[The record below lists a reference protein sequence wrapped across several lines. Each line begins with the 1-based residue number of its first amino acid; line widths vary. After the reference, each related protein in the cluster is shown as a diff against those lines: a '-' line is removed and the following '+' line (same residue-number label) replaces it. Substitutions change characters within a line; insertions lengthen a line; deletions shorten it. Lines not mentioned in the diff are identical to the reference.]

1 MNDKKIG
8 VGFQVGRLTVQAAT
22 PQRKNGY
29 TVWECC
35 CECGGEVKVNTK
47 RLEPLESRVD
57 YIPGAGQL
65 CRRCAAENMSGEQTA
80 RRNDFVYELPYYQKL
95 SDQEETRNSQNNE
108 YNAKMK

>member
-1 MNDKKIG
+1 MLKMNRNDEEYD
-8 VGFQVGRLTVQAAT
+8 VCVV
-22 PQRKNGY
+22 
-29 TVWECC
+29 
-35 CECGGEVKVNTK
+35 CGART
-47 RLEPLESRVD
+47 RYRRSEPLESRVD

-65 CRRCAAENMSGEQTA
+65 CRRCAAENMSDEQTA